1 MNNGNETQ
9 ERPTVETEQSQ
20 ERPTVPSL
28 VNLAIVV
35 DFLGVELPTD
45 NGGDWHRVVLQPD
58 MAQALYMQ
66 LAPFFPQRAD

>member
-9 ERPTVETEQSQ
+9 ERQTEQTEQ
-20 ERPTVPSL
+20 ATERPTVPSL

>member
-1 MNNGNETQ
+1 
-9 ERPTVETEQSQ
+9 
-20 ERPTVPSL
+20 L